1 MVDYNIAVPQPYD
14 PSGDIANALRFRAAK
29 QAEAENQLKLQ
40 AWQED
45 RAYALQQRQAAAANA
60 AAAKAKAAEIAGIY
74 GENLGVSPAAVGVR
88 GRSFSDTG
96 MSTDPYARI
105 QNELLRRGY
114 LPQAQ
119 DVVEFKNK
127 LATGEKTAAETAN
140 LEKTGKGLDIKNV
153 GDRLAYI
160 QRFAPMVNSAPDAG
174 AYGAMLAKEFPE
186 FAALS
191 GSPEAAAQRSAEA
204 FAKDPDAWR
213 LHSLNLTAEQLV
225 QAHERET
232 AAVQPKPTEMDI
244 GGQKLM
250 VDTNP
255 RSPTYNQ
262 VVSAF
267 NKTFTPAEVSANEK
281 TKWEQQNP
289 DYTLQETAQG
299 LIAVNKRNP
308 ADVKPVQLG
317 GQTVMPTDKRS
328 VTNIENY
335 EPANVAAQKEYMQ
348 NVAKTREA
356 LQSAPATLENIER
369 AKELIPEAKTFMGTG
384 GEAYLTVSKF
394 LNNRLGTNINL
405 AGVKSAEELR
415 SRLFMGVMDNLKKM
429 DAQPTGRQQEALQE
443 AIGQLDTDPN
453 ALPQI
458 LDILGN
464 SLRTKVDIYN
474 KDVSDAEARGV
485 KFPYKPQV
493 ELPAQKVV
501 GENTFP
507 SEAAASQILKQRGAK
522 PGDRVRVNIGGRTG
536 TFVVE

>member
-14 PSGDIANALRFRAAK
+14 NSSDIANALRFRAQQ
-29 QAEAENQLKLQ
+29 QAEAENQLKTQ
-40 AWQED
+40 AWLED
-45 RAYALQQRQAAAANA
+45 RAYTLQQRRAAAANA
-60 AAAKAKAAEIAGIY
+60 AAEKAKAAELADIYASNIGISPAVT
-74 GENLGVSPAAVGVR
+74 GRQGVSYSGT
-88 GRSFSDTG
+88 D
-96 MSTDPYARI
+96 MSTDPYARA
-105 QNELLRRGY
+105 QNELLKRGY
-114 LPQAQ
+114 VSRAQ
-119 DVVEFKNK
+119 DLAEFQNK
-127 LATGEKTAAETAN
+127 LLAGQKTGAEMTKLGAETTGINTENIKKKVEARAAQLGEYGDAILRASSLPEVYALIDSHAGVLSELGIPPEQAKKNFVDAANQFGFSEALMRSSKGAMATQKHLTDIDLTNAQIGAQYGARAKDIALRDKAEWERQNPGFTIEDSAQGKVRVNKVTGEVTPLTLNGET
-140 LEKTGKGLDIKNV
+140 L
-153 GDRLAYI
+153 
-160 QRFAPMVNSAPDAG
+160 
-174 AYGAMLAKEFPE
+174 
-186 FAALS
+186 
-191 GSPEAAAQRSAEA
+191 
-204 FAKDPDAWR
+204 
-213 LHSLNLTAEQLV
+213 
-225 QAHERET
+225 
-232 AAVQPKPTEMDI
+232 
-244 GGQKLM
+244 
-250 VDTNP
+250 
-255 RSPTYNQ
+255 
-262 VVSAF
+262 
-267 NKTFTPAEVSANEK
+267 
-281 TKWEQQNP
+281 
-289 DYTLQETAQG
+289 
-299 LIAVNKRNP
+299 
-308 ADVKPVQLG
+308 
-317 GQTVMPTDKRS
+317 MPTDKRS

-369 AKELIPEAKTFMGTG
+369 AKDLIPEAKTFMGTG